1 MGRPCMDAKAVL
13 ANADNLINWAKKES
27 ERIRPE
33 VSTDTQTLAGC
44 VA

>member
-13 ANADNLINWAKKES
+13 ANAENLINWAKQES

-33 VSTDTQTLAGC
+33 VSSTLQT
-44 VA
+44 